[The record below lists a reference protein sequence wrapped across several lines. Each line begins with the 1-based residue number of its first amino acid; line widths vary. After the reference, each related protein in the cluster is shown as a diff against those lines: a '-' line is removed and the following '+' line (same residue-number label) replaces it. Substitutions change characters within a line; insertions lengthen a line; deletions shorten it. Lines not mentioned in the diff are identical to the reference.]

1 MSKKHLKLLGIFA
14 IQIAYFSL
22 CHAFD
27 RDNTTAP
34 TDLEIISIIKELKS
48 SPPKPIADKLY
59 TITNHWL
66 NRPYKMYCLG
76 EGPLGDYDQRPLYR
90 TDQFDCETFVDM
102 SLAVAHAQDI
112 DSFYKHIIAVR
123 YQNQTINFT
132 HRNHFTNIDWNQSN
146 QKQHYIKDITDQI
159 VWNKHPIFIENNIVI
174 KKGKWYKLMSAE
186 RVYLPHATEQI
197 KKSKLNSLKENGKT
211 QGETISKLKYIPIS
225 AFFDKKEHARASIFK
240 QIPHGAIIEIV
251 TPDFN
256 TEKLIGTNLDI
267 SHLGFA
273 FYKNKQLYFRNASMI
288 HNKIYDELLSDYL
301 KKYLHSTKIKGIHI
315 EMPLE

>member
-1 MSKKHLKLLGIFA
+1 MSKKHLKLLSIFA

-27 RDNTTAP
+27 TDNTRAR
-34 TDLEIISIIKELKS
+34 TDLEIISMIRELKQAPS
-48 SPPKPIADKLY
+48 KSIANKLY

-76 EGPLGDYDQRPLYR
+76 EGPLGDYDQHPIYR

-112 DSFYKHIIAVR
+112 ESFYNHIVDIR
-123 YQNQTINFT
+123 YHDSPINFS

-146 QKQHYIKDITDQI
+146 QKHHYVKDITHLI
-159 VWNKHPIFIENNIVI
+159 LWNKKPIFIENTIII
-174 KKGKWYKLMSAE
+174 KKSKWYEHMSAQ
-186 RVYLPHATEQI
+186 RIYLPHAKQQT
-197 KKSKLNSLKENGKT
+197 KTRKLRSLKQHGKME
-211 QGETISKLKYIPIS
+211 GETISKLKYIPIS
-225 AFFDKKEHARASIFK
+225 ALFDKNGQARTSIFQ

-273 FYKNKQLYFRNASMI
+273 FYKQQQLYFRNASMI
-288 HNKIYDELLSDYL
+288 HKKVYDERLSDYL
-301 KKYLHSTKIKGIHI
+301 KKYLHSTRIKGIHI
-315 EMPLE
+315 EIPLE